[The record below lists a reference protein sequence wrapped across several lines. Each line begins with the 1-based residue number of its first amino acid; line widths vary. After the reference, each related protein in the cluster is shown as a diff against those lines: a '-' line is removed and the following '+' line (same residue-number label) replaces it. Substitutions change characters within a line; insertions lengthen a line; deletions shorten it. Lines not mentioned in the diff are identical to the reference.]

1 MLVKSVNMRT
11 SGIDRYS
18 TFGLR
23 DEWVDVFFNN
33 GNDWFGTYPNLGTKM
48 IPAAINWLREAEM
61 IDDKEKKISDKFEM
75 VKGLYDHNRLA
86 AWQIIWVGLAYN
98 SAIVNSFVKS
108 IKLDVNYSRDDIV
121 AIMREDF
128 PTLNDNTI
136 KNPTNA
142 LITMLRY
149 SPLGHN
155 STDLEEPQNIYVA
168 ELQMFGN
175 SCKGVKRIS
184 PAYVSMHALAYL
196 LYKEAYASKCFDIT
210 VSDLILPDG
219 VNPYTVFG
227 MTPENLIPALRGLT
241 QAGILTADLTGG
253 LENVH
258 LNEDM
263 TPDEAL
269 AAAIKRL

>member
-1 MLVKSVNMRT
+1 M
-11 SGIDRYS
+11 
-18 TFGLR
+18 
-23 DEWVDVFFNN
+23 
-33 GNDWFGTYPNLGTKM
+33 
-48 IPAAINWLREAEM
+48 
-61 IDDKEKKISDKFEM
+61 
-75 VKGLYDHNRLA
+75 YDHNRLA

-121 AIMREDF
+121 AIMREGF

-155 STDLEEPQNIYVA
+155 STEPEDPQNIYVA
-168 ELQMFGN
+168 ELQMSGN

-196 LYKEAYASKCFDIT
+196 LYKEAHASKCFDIT
-210 VSDLILPDG
+210 VSDLILPEG
-219 VNPYTVFG
+219 INPYTVFG

-258 LNEDM
+258 LNEEM

-269 AAAIKRL
+269 AAAIKRM